1 MFDLHTMHFFN
12 SMKEDVQNEKVMLL
26 PVTQGWPQNSLQRYP
41 QVNLDTKDEWPLKD
55 VAEWDL
61 AAAALVNA
69 GEVPPKKRLE
79 DLRVVTRAKP
89 EGDRV
94 ERWL

>member
-1 MFDLHTMHFFN
+1 
-12 SMKEDVQNEKVMLL
+12 ML
-26 PVTQGWPQNSLQRYP
+26 VTVPSRCQPLRLGEAMVRSVRIG
-41 QVNLDTKDEWPLKD
+41 NLDTKDEWPLKD
-55 VAEWDL
+55 VAEWDLNL

>member
-1 MFDLHTMHFFN
+1 
-12 SMKEDVQNEKVMLL
+12 ML
-26 PVTQGWPQNSLQRYP
+26 VTEPSRGQPLRLGEAMVTSVRIG
-41 QVNLDTKDEWPLKD
+41 NLDTKDEWPLKD